1 MRHCDGVI
9 LVYDITNKESFNSIC
24 EQINNIYDIKEKDV
38 PLILIGNKSD
48 LKNQRE
54 VSTEEGLEEAEKHK
68 IKFFE
73 VSAKEGTNVEKSIDE
88 LLNIMISKNLIKN
101 KKSESIKLDIRKS
114 TSKKKHNCC
123 KK

>member
-101 KKSESIKLDIRKS
+101 KYLS
-114 TSKKKHNCC
+114 
-123 KK
+123 